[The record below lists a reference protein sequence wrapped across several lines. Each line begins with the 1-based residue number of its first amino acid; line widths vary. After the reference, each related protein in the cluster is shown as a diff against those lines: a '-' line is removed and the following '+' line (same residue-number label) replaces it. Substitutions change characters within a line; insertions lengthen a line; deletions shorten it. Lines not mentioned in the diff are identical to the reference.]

1 MFTKNRGY
9 AILRQKDLIEGIWME
24 TYTNNNKK
32 PEITV
37 IIPSYNVEEY
47 IGECLESLKKQ
58 TFTDFEVLC
67 VDDGSDDRTVD
78 IIKEYAVSDPRF
90 QYVGMDH
97 CGKAGLMRNEGI
109 KRAKGEYLLFLD
121 SDDFFESELM
131 EHSLNKIKEDQ
142 ADVCMYDAR
151 LYFGDTGKYRKSNVI
166 QKKEYIPQTMPVEGK
181 SFPYVFNIGTG
192 CPWTSLFKKSLIDEN
207 KLEFMALSRSND
219 IYFVNMALVLAKRI
233 TMIQE
238 VLVNYRQRSTSLQA
252 NNTKTPWDWY
262 EALKAIRD
270 KLKELDLYDTV
281 ETSFKNLA
289 FGVSIYNMCSLKAG
303 EAFCQIYERLNNE
316 IFAEFDLDD
325 FTEEECYSYNA
336 AKYQIYMQMKECSAV
351 EYLFRQAQE
360 MKEWQ
365 SRAKKAEKELK
376 KLKSS
381 TTLKV
386 GKALLYIPKKLK
398 HMTGK
403 K

>member
-1 MFTKNRGY
+1 
-9 AILRQKDLIEGIWME
+9 ME

-67 VDDGSDDRTVD
+67 VDDGSDDGTVD

-90 QYVGMDH
+90 QYVGMNH

-121 SDDFFESELM
+121 SDDFFEPELL

-151 LYFGDTGKYRKSNVI
+151 LYFGDTGKYRKSNVM
-166 QKKEYIPQTMPVEGK
+166 QKKEYLPQTMPVEGK

-192 CPWTSLFKKSLIDEN
+192 CPWTSLFKKRLIDEN

-233 TMIQE
+233 TMLQE

-289 FGVSIYNMCSLKAG
+289 FGVSIYNLCSLKAG
-303 EAFCQIYERLNNE
+303 EAFCEIYERLNSE
-316 IFAEFDLDD
+316 IFAEFELDD
-325 FTEEECYSYNA
+325 FTEEECYSYNG

-381 TTLKV
+381 TTLKA

-398 HMTGK
+398 HMNGK

>member
-1 MFTKNRGY
+1 MAISRTK
-9 AILRQKDLIEGIWME
+9 E
-24 TYTNNNKK
+24 
-32 PEITV
+32 
-37 IIPSYNVEEY
+37 
-47 IGECLESLKKQ
+47 
-58 TFTDFEVLC
+58 
-67 VDDGSDDRTVD
+67 
-78 IIKEYAVSDPRF
+78 
-90 QYVGMDH
+90 
-97 CGKAGLMRNEGI
+97 
-109 KRAKGEYLLFLD
+109 
-121 SDDFFESELM
+121 
-131 EHSLNKIKEDQ
+131 
-142 ADVCMYDAR
+142 
-151 LYFGDTGKYRKSNVI
+151 
-166 QKKEYIPQTMPVEGK
+166 
-181 SFPYVFNIGTG
+181 
-192 CPWTSLFKKSLIDEN
+192 
-207 KLEFMALSRSND
+207 

-233 TMIQE
+233 TMLPE

-289 FGVSIYNMCSLKAG
+289 FGVSIYNLCSLKVG
-303 EAFCQIYERLNNE
+303 EAFCEIYERLNSE
-316 IFAEFDLDD
+316 IFAEFELDD
-325 FTEEECYSYNA
+325 FTEEECYSYNG

-365 SRAKKAEKELK
+365 SRAKKAEKELQ

-381 TTLKV
+381 TTLKA

>member
-1 MFTKNRGY
+1 
-9 AILRQKDLIEGIWME
+9 ME

-219 IYFVNMALVLAKRI
+219 IYFVNMALVL
-233 TMIQE
+233 
-238 VLVNYRQRSTSLQA
+238 
-252 NNTKTPWDWY
+252 TK
-262 EALKAIRD
+262 
-270 KLKELDLYDTV
+270 
-281 ETSFKNLA
+281 KNHDDS
-289 FGVSIYNMCSLKAG
+289 GSS
-303 EAFCQIYERLNNE
+303 CQLSPE
-316 IFAEFDLDD
+316 
-325 FTEEECYSYNA
+325 
-336 AKYQIYMQMKECSAV
+336 KH
-351 EYLFRQAQE
+351 
-360 MKEWQ
+360 Q
-365 SRAKKAEKELK
+365 S
-376 KLKSS
+376 S
-381 TTLKV
+381 
-386 GKALLYIPKKLK
+386 GK
-398 HMTGK
+398 
-403 K
+403 